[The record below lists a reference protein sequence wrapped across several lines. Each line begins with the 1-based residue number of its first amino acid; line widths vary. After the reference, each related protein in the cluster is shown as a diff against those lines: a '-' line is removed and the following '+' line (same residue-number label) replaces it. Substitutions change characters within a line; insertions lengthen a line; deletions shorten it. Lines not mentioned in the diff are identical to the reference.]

1 MSDVSTGWGGA
12 WCAYSRMSRDH
23 DREFFEEARRRRDAA
38 IARGDDPYA
47 DFKEMVGNRGG
58 DARLERAWKR
68 IMEDAD
74 AEDTMKEAYVE
85 SRNPQEADTAAR
97 YSYYEEPMSPTT
109 SSASSSSRGATKR
122 KGAWRRL
129 FSRRRHQN

>member
-23 DREFFEEARRRRDAA
+23 DKEFFDEARRRRDAA

-47 DFKEMVGNRGG
+47 DFREMVGNKGG
-58 DARLERAWKR
+58 DARLERAWRR

-74 AEDTMKEAYVE
+74 TEDTMKEAYVDSRE
-85 SRNPQEADTAAR
+85 QGLAANASRN
-97 YSYYEEPMSPTT
+97 SYYHEPMSPTT
-109 SSASSSSRGATKR
+109 SSSSSSRDATKR
-122 KGAWRRL
+122 KSVWRKL
-129 FSRRRHQN
+129 FSRRRKHHD